1 MSLSTLEEST
11 PSLTS
16 RSGSGRELWR
26 EEKEAGEEEDGEE
39 GEEVVV
45 WQGRCLELEDSL
57 ARFRDQAHRI
67 REILKEKVR
76 LLKSRNCIAAL
87 FSWLFSRLSFVTA
100 MHCNGT
106 DDINNDVDVIAS
118 S

>member
-16 RSGSGRELWR
+16 RSSGREAWR
-26 EEKEAGEEEDGEE
+26 EERAEEEVEVA
-39 GEEVVV
+39 GEEVV
-45 WQGRCLELEDSL
+45 WQERCLELEDSL

-76 LLKSRNCIAAL
+76 VQSDN
-87 FSWLFSRLSFVTA
+87 F
-100 MHCNGT
+100 
-106 DDINNDVDVIAS
+106 
-118 S
+118 

>member
-26 EEKEAGEEEDGEE
+26 EEKEA